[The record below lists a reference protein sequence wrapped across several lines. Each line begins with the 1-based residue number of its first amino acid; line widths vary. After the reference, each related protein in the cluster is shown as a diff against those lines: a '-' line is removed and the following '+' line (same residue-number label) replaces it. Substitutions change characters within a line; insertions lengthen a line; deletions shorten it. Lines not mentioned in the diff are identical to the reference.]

1 MALSASKILLRRN
14 LIALLDRLGIWS
26 PGSFTLGRFLL
37 VGTIGYLVNQF
48 SLFLF
53 YDTHVL
59 WFLPGKDVQKDIG
72 LLTIGDSRLL
82 IASIAAVEL
91 SIVSNFL
98 WHDRWTFQDR
108 VKKPLYLRFA
118 QFNTT
123 SLGSP
128 IIAISTLNI
137 LTPHFGIHYLVANSI
152 GIMLGVTW
160 NWLWNTRFI
169 WRRNNA

>member
-1 MALSASKILLRRN
+1 MTLSPSKLLLRRSV
-14 LIALLDRLGIWS
+14 IALLDSLGIWT

-48 SLFLF
+48 CLFLF

-59 WFLPGKDVQKDIG
+59 WFLPEKDVQKDIG
-72 LLTIGDSRLL
+72 MLTIGDSRLL
-82 IASIAAVEL
+82 IASIAAVEI

-98 WHDRWTFQDR
+98 WHDRWTFRDR
-108 VKKPLYLRFA
+108 VRKPLCLRFA
-118 QFNTT
+118 QFNMT
-123 SLGSP
+123 SFGSP
-128 IIAISTLNI
+128 IISVATLNV
-137 LTPHFGIHYLVANSI
+137 LTPHFGINYLVANSI

-169 WRRNNA
+169 WRRKNG

>member
-1 MALSASKILLRRN
+1 MALSASKLLPRRGV
-14 LIALLDRLGIWS
+14 IALLDRLGIWT

-37 VGTIGYLVNQF
+37 VGAIGYLVNQF

-53 YDTHVL
+53 YDTHIL

-72 LLTIGDSRLL
+72 VLTIGDSRLL
-82 IASIAAVEL
+82 IASIAAVEI

-108 VKKPLYLRFA
+108 VKKPLYLRFT

-128 IIAISTLNI
+128 IISTATVNV
-137 LTPHFGIHYLVANSI
+137 LTPHFGINYLVANSI